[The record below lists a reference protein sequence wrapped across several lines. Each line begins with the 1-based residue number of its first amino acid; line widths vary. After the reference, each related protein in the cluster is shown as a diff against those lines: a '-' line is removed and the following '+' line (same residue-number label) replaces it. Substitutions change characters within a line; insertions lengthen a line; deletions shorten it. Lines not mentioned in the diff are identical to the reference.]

1 MLLLSG
7 GGNGLEFKF
16 FHGLNSAQEPA
27 TLEETQLTFAL
38 MHPEDFK
45 SILSINVSIEN

>member
-7 GGNGLEFKF
+7 EGNGLEFKF
-16 FHGLNSAQEPA
+16 FHELNSAHEPA
-27 TLEETQLTFAL
+27 TSEETQPTFAL

-45 SILSINVSIEN
+45 SILSINVLIEN